1 MNDDGEVCMMHRDA
15 RYMNAG
21 PEHRPWPKV
30 ALGVLGG
37 VLYVVAALVVMQVA
51 FLFWIGA
58 W

>member
-1 MNDDGEVCMMHRDA
+1 MNDEGEVCMMHRDA
-15 RYMNAG
+15 RLTNAMLG
-21 PEHRPWPKV
+21 QRQWPKV

-37 VLYVVAALVVMQVA
+37 VLYIVAALVVMQVA